1 MTPSDHAILLGSGGH
16 ARVVLHLARACGLRV
31 VGLCDPGLLGKGVTM
46 WEGVPFLG
54 GDEVLAAR
62 EQATAVL
69 LNGLGILPGSTARAQ
84 VQARLSAAGW
94 RFATLIHP
102 AAWAAEDAIMGDGVQ
117 IMAGAIVQPGCQIAE
132 GTIVNTRASV
142 DHDAT
147 IGRFCHIAPGATL
160 CGDVTLGHHV
170 FVGAGATVV
179 QGIQVGHGAIIAA
192 GAVVV
197 HDVAKGDTS
206 FGRFGTRTD

>member
-54 GDEVLAAR
+54 GDEALSERASG
-62 EQATAVL
+62 TTVL
-69 LNGLGILPGSTARAQ
+69 LNGLGVLPGNMARSQ

-102 AAWAAEDAIMGDGVQ
+102 AAWTAEDAILGEGVQ
-117 IMAGAIVQPGCQIAE
+117 IMAGAIVQPGSQIAQ
-132 GTIVNTRASV
+132 GTIVNTRSSI
-142 DHDAT
+142 DHDAR

-160 CGDVTLGHHV
+160 CGDVTLGHHA

-179 QGIQVGHGAIIAA
+179 QGIHIGHGAIIAA